1 MKTNDFNKNELLTL
15 LFELKKYGIKD
26 KNVLKAIEY
35 IPRDFFIEKSI
46 KSKSLMNVALPIDCG
61 QTISQPLVVAK
72 MTQELELSK
81 NLRILEIGTGSGY
94 QTAILS
100 QLSRFVYT
108 IERFKT
114 LKIKAEKKFKS
125 LNLNN
130 VFTKHNDGGM
140 GWPEQEPF
148 DRILVTASAPE
159 IPKILLKQLS
169 VGGIMVVPVGEENT
183 DQMLIKIIKKTKK
196 LEKKNLMKVRFVP
209 LLEGKVQI

>member
-1 MKTNDFNKNELLTL
+1 MKTNDCNKNELLTL

-169 VGGIMVVPVGEENT
+169 FGGIMVVPVGEENT

-196 LEKKNLMKVRFVP
+196 IEQKNLMKVRFVP
-209 LLEGKVQI
+209 LLEGKVQT

>member
-1 MKTNDFNKNELLTL
+1 MKTNDCNKNELLTL

-169 VGGIMVVPVGEENT
+169 YGGIMVVPVGEENT

-196 LEKKNLMKVRFVP
+196 IEQKNLMKVRFVP
-209 LLEGKVQI
+209 LLEGKVQT